1 MASLSAASREALKK
15 VSTATLTTVL
25 FKRGFRNA
33 FIQGVF
39 LLNHSAPRMVGE
51 AFTLRYIPAREDIDQ
66 LGAFEGRGH
75 AQREAI
81 EACPAGQVM
90 VMDARR
96 DATAATGGDILM
108 TRLMVRGVA
117 GVVTDGGLRDSTTIE
132 KLPWPAY
139 CGARS
144 APLNLV
150 RHHAVESQ
158 VPIGCGGVPVYP
170 GDVVVG
176 DGDGVVV
183 IPAKIADEV
192 AAEAEKQ
199 TEFEDWVEARV
210 REGRGIF
217 GLYPPSPE
225 TRAEFDAWKKKR

>member
-1 MASLSAASREALKK
+1 MLKPENRELLKK

-25 FKRGFRNA
+25 FKRGLRNI
-33 FIQGVF
+33 FVQGVF
-39 LLNHSAPRMVGE
+39 LLNKQSPRMVGE

-81 EACPAGQVM
+81 EACPPGSVL

-96 DATAATGGDILM
+96 DASAATAGDILV

-117 GVVTDGGLRDSTTIE
+117 GVVTDGGLRDTPTIE

-139 CGARS
+139 CAARS

-176 DGDGVVV
+176 DAEGVVV
-183 IPAKIADEV
+183 IPAGIADEV
-192 AAEAEKQ
+192 AGEAAGQ
-199 TEFEDWVEARV
+199 TLFEDWVEARV
-210 REGRGIF
+210 KEGRSTF

-225 TRAEFDAWKKKR
+225 TQAEFEAWEKSHK